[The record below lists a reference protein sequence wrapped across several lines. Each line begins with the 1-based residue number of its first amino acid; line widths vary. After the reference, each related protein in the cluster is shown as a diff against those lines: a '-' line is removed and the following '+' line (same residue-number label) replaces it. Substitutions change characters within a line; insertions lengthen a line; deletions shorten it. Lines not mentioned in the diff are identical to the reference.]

1 MNLENDLLI
10 RAALGERTKR
20 PPVWVMRQAGRI
32 LAEYRATRSQAGSFI
47 GLVKN
52 PSLAA
57 EVTVQPVDILGVD
70 AAIIFSD
77 ILVVPEAMGL
87 PYQMDEGKGPSFP
100 KTIQRLEDLEMLD
113 ISDIPTRL
121 EYVTQAIEE
130 TLYRLQNR
138 VPLIGFAGAP
148 WTIFCYM
155 IEGKGSK
162 EFSLARKMLVQ
173 EPALS
178 TSLLTMITNA
188 TIQYMHAQIKAGI
201 HLFQLFDSWA
211 GVLNADL
218 YQRMIQPHVANILAA
233 CPNHIPTTYFAKGGF
248 FASESIQALP
258 CNVVGLD
265 WTVKPEDAKLKF
277 PNKTLQGN
285 LDPAMLY
292 GSAESIEKAT
302 VEMLQKFEGQPH
314 IANLG
319 HGVYPD
325 IDPKKLKI
333 FIETIQKS

>member
-10 RAALGERTKR
+10 RAARGEKTERT
-20 PPVWVMRQAGRI
+20 PVWVMRQAGRI
-32 LAEYRATRSQAGSFI
+32 LSEYRATRAVAGSFI

-52 PSLAA
+52 PALAA

-77 ILVVPEAMGL
+77 ILVIPEAMGL

-100 KTIQRLEDLEMLD
+100 NTIRNREDLEKLD
-113 ISDIPTRL
+113 TSNIASHLD
-121 EYVTQAIEE
+121 YVTQAIEE
-130 TLYRLQNR
+130 TLHRLQSR

-162 EFSLARKMLVQ
+162 EFSLARKMLV
-173 EPALS
+173 ENPELSNALLS
-178 TSLLTMITNA
+178 MITDA
-188 TIQYMHAQIKAGI
+188 TIQYMNAQVKAGI

-211 GVLNADL
+211 GVLNPSL
-218 YQRMIQPHVANILAA
+218 YASMIQPHVERIITA
-233 CPNHIPTTYFAKGGF
+233 CPASVPTTYFAKGGY
-248 FASESIQALP
+248 FAAESIQSLS
-258 CNVVGLD
+258 CQVVGLD
-265 WTVKPEDAKLKF
+265 WTIHPADAKLKF

-285 LDPAMLY
+285 LDPAILY
-292 GSAESIEKAT
+292 GTPESIERT
-302 VEMLQKFEGQPH
+302 TMDMLAQFDGHPH